1 MDLRSS
7 QSNFGYRRYFHVLGL
22 IGALF
27 AMALSVQ
34 AKDYATVTF
43 KPAHLGGMEV
53 SFNIILPQDYD
64 SGARRYPVLYLL
76 HGYTGHYSDWV
87 TRTGLTEYAK
97 HYEEIIVMPEGEN
110 GWYVDN
116 YTDPKLGWQSYIIDD
131 LIPYVDSHYRTVA
144 SRSGR
149 AIAGLSM
156 GGYGAMLLGL
166 KYHQMFAA
174 AASLSGAL
182 ASAEPAFEDVLPP
195 NSPIRK
201 TLEEDFGPLTNPKRW
216 ENDLFELIGEIPA
229 SEMPQLYLSVGS
241 SDPLLNENREFVRIL
256 AQLKIPYRYCE
267 VPGKHEWPV
276 WDRQIQRVLAL
287 QAPVIGAQPLEQ

>member
-34 AKDYATVTF
+34 AKDYATVNF

-87 TRTGLTEYAK
+87 TRTGLTEYAR

-182 ASAEPAFEDVLPP
+182 ASAEPAFE
-195 NSPIRK
+195 
-201 TLEEDFGPLTNPKRW
+201 
-216 ENDLFELIGEIPA
+216 
-229 SEMPQLYLSVGS
+229 MPQLYLSVGS

-267 VPGKHEWPV
+267 VPGKHGWPV

-287 QAPVIGAQPLEQ
+287 QAPVIGAQPQEQ